1 MAYHLRKYTFLL
13 LLLSKIATAQ
23 NNDTLTVNEDT
34 TLNVIVSGFS
44 TQARWL
50 QTAAAISTKSQTQLQ
65 PFQYIN
71 QLTPVLNSIA
81 GVSAEERSPGS
92 IRIAIRGSSL
102 RSPFGVRN
110 VKMYWEHLPLTDA
123 GGNTY
128 ANLLHLQQVQQIE
141 VIKGASGSLYGN
153 GTGGVI
159 VLQPKAFQANQPI
172 QIMAT
177 AGNMGL
183 QQYTLQAGTQL
194 GNKSIHLVSS
204 FLRSNGYRVQTA
216 QQRAD
221 ALLHGHVNTQHTK
234 YTYLLAHT
242 NYHYE
247 TPGGLTLQQVIANP
261 QQARPAAGNLPGAQV
276 QQTGVKNSTTY
287 TGVQAVTQLQTWLE
301 QVVALAAS
309 NTNFQNPFITN
320 YEKRIEN
327 NIQLRYMLTAKH
339 QWQQFN
345 IRWHIG
351 TEQQWQKSNIHN
363 YQNNR
368 GTAGALQFEDAVRT
382 LQQSVFTQVQAH
394 YRRWQFLMAASSNI
408 TRYRYQ
414 RNFPTII
421 HATNYRLAAVLA
433 PRWSVLYQIAPQHT
447 VYATIAKGFAPP
459 TLAEFRASD
468 NNFNTALQA
477 EQGWMYELGYKA
489 VVSQQLKASV
499 ALYHFGINNGIV
511 RQLNNNGAEYFINS
525 NRLLQPGI
533 EVELEGNVAYKG
545 GLIRYWGTTAY
556 QPYTFKQYQVGSDN
570 FSGNR
575 ITGTPTH
582 LVTIGGMIP
591 YGKYAL
597 LTQYRYV
604 GTQYLNDA
612 NTFAAPANHQI
623 LWQLQYA
630 FTVRKTI
637 QQLAI
642 HVIHGI
648 GQPFVL
654 GYDINAA
661 GNRFYNPA
669 APWQYSVH
677 WRMLLQR

>member
-1 MAYHLRKYTFLL
+1 MAVHLRKCIFLL
-13 LLLSKIATAQ
+13 ILFSKLATAQ
-23 NNDTLTVNEDT
+23 TSDTLTVNEDT
-34 TLNVIVSGFS
+34 TFNVIVSGFS
-44 TQARWL
+44 TQTRWL
-50 QTAAAISTKSQTQLQ
+50 QTAAAISTKSQAQLQ
-65 PFQYIN
+65 PFCYIN

-81 GVSAEERSPGS
+81 GVCAEERSPGS

-110 VKMYWEHLPLTDA
+110 VKMYWAHLPLTDA

-141 VIKGASGSLYGN
+141 VIKGASGSLYGS

-159 VLQPKAFQANQPI
+159 VLQPKALPANQPI

-177 AGNMGL
+177 AGNLSL
-183 QQYTLQAGTQL
+183 QQYTLQAGTQV
-194 GNKSIHLVSS
+194 GNKSLHLVSS

-221 ALLHGHVNTQHTK
+221 ILLHGQINTQSTK

-247 TPGGLTLQQVIANP
+247 TPGGLTLQQVMANP
-261 QQARPAAGNLPGAQV
+261 QQARPAAGNLPSAQT

-287 TGVQAVTQLQTWLE
+287 MGVQAVTQLQPWLE
-301 QVVALAAS
+301 QVVALAVS

-320 YEKRIEN
+320 YEKRNEN
-327 NIQLRYMLTAKH
+327 NIQLRYMLTAKR
-339 QWQQFN
+339 QWQQLS
-345 IRWHIG
+345 IQGHIG
-351 TEQQWQKSNIHN
+351 TEQQWQKSNINN
-363 YQNNR
+363 YQNNS
-368 GTAGALQFEDAVRT
+368 GTAGAPQFEDAVRT
-382 LQQSVFTQVQAH
+382 LQQSVFTQVQAQ
-394 YRRWQFLMAASSNI
+394 YRPWQFVMAVSSNI
-408 TRYRYQ
+408 TRYQYQ
-414 RNFPTII
+414 RNFPNII
-421 HATNYRLAAVLA
+421 PTTNYRLASVIA
-433 PRWSVLYQIAPQHT
+433 PRWSVLYQLARQHT
-447 VYATIAKGFAPP
+447 IYATAAKGFAPP

-477 EQGWMYELGYKA
+477 EQGWMYELGYKTTLW
-489 VVSQQLKASV
+489 QQLKASV
-499 ALYHFGINNGIV
+499 AAYQFAVNNGIV

-525 NRLLQPGI
+525 NQLLQPGI
-533 EVELEGNVAYKG
+533 EAEIEGNIAYKSG
-545 GLIRYWGTTAY
+545 IIRYWCTAAY
-556 QPYTFKQYQVGSDN
+556 QPYTFKQYRIGSNIFD
-570 FSGNR
+570 GNT
-575 ITGTPTH
+575 ITGTPLH
-582 LVTIGGMIP
+582 LVTIGGIIP
-591 YGKYAL
+591 YGKYEL

-604 GTQYLNDA
+604 SKQYLNDA
-612 NTFAAPANHQI
+612 NTVAAPANHQ
-623 LWQLQYA
+623 LLCQLQYT
-630 FTVRKTI
+630 FTVRTTL

-642 HVIHGI
+642 YLIHGI

-669 APWQYSVH
+669 APWQYSIH